1 MQPPRVRSCARL
13 HKPAELFN
21 RRAILI
27 MDAFKWDNS

>member
-1 MQPPRVRSCARL
+1 MQPPQVRVCACF

-27 MDAFKWDNS
+27 MDAFEWDKS